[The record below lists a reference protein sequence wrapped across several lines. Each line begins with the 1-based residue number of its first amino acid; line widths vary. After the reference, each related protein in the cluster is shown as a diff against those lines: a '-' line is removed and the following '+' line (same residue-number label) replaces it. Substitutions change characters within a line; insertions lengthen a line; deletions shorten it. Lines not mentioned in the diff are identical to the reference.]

1 MADKPEA
8 NSFLERW
15 SQRKAKSRQDELDN
29 PVDED
34 VSALAETEADAGDEA
49 EETTEETS
57 EEQGLSDSELC
68 ERYELP
74 HPEECTDPEELDGFF
89 SRPLPDRLKQLAM
102 RRMWRINPLFKFAD
116 EMVEYGENYT
126 DAATVIPDMQTA
138 YKVGKGYLDKILA
151 EQKEKEQT
159 EALELAAAEAE
170 EQNSLSAKP
179 DASQPDEQTLAES
192 RDAQADNRPDKT
204 TTPDDAD
211 TGEERP
217 EDIAGENIGNN
228 TGENTGGE
236 EETGQHPDSSTA
248 LLRQETELIHHAEKL
263 PQRPGETEELL
274 PQNRPRPRRM
284 VFTKKQENT

>member
-29 PVDED
+29 SVDED
-34 VSALAETEADAGDEA
+34 VSALAETEADAG
-49 EETTEETS
+49 EETEETS
-57 EEQGLSDSELC
+57 EEQALSDSELC

-170 EQNSLSAKP
+170 EQHSLSAKP
-179 DASQPDEQTLAES
+179 DASQPDKVAPAKS
-192 RDAQADNRPDKT
+192 RDAQAENRPDKT
-204 TTPDDAD
+204 TTPDDAG
-211 TGEERP
+211 T
-217 EDIAGENIGNN
+217 GENISNNNGENAGNN
-228 TGENTGGE
+228 AEGA

-263 PQRPGETEELL
+263 PQRPGEAEELL

>member
-34 VSALAETEADAGDEA
+34 VSALAETEADAG
-49 EETTEETS
+49 EETEETS

-179 DASQPDEQTLAES
+179 DASQPDEQTPAKS
-192 RDAQADNRPDKT
+192 RDSQAENRPDKT
-204 TTPDDAD
+204 TTPDDTD
-211 TGEERP
+211 T
-217 EDIAGENIGNN
+217 GENIGNN
-228 TGENTGGE
+228 TGENTGNNADGA
-236 EETGQHPDSSTA
+236 EETGQHPDSSAA

-263 PQRPGETEELL
+263 PQRPGEAEELL